1 MSIAFLPGLRGSGIV
16 SPMNQAVLAKRSS
29 NEPIESYKHNLISG
43 EGYEN
48 LVQSVARHPLKQF
61 QKIGIHNAM
70 CMLGTYQGCFI
81 ADDMGLGKT
90 IEAIVLSEC
99 MRVQN
104 LLIVVE
110 AKTLIQWQA
119 QYYKW
124 TGKLL
129 TTIKTKKDA
138 AMLSSTLTPFVI
150 CSYDM
155 LDAVTKANQKW
166 DMVIYDEIQ
175 KLRSRNSKMSLA
187 ARDIRDSSARWVV
200 GLTGTLQWGYV
211 RDLWNPIRV
220 TFRYLFG
227 TADEFDFT
235 YCGAFINE
243 HGGKDN
249 KGYKSS
255 DGIDRSEEL
264 AIRLSYV
271 SVRRTRVDVKAE
283 LPAFTRNVIR
293 IPCTQKATI
302 ALHAFLRKELPY
314 MNAIMSTSSEKTEP
328 VLELLETLTN
338 AIIFTWT
345 NADVA
350 LLTALIMKSGRAVY
364 SINKGVSKS
373 ERVAIIQRAATEK
386 ATIVATID
394 SIGVGVDGLQHVSSN
409 VIFHSLSHS
418 PKLHLQAESRAFRM
432 GQTNPVVITYFVMQ
446 DSADELVISI
456 LEAKSSQDGASA
468 TESDKIAFTGLK
480 MDDAAMRQVLADWV
494 KNATD
499 EIEQGNSNSE
509 GWSDNDDSED

>member
-1 MSIAFLPGLRGSGIV
+1 
-16 SPMNQAVLAKRSS
+16 MNQAVLAKRSS

-61 QKIGIHNAM
+61 QKVGIHNAM
-70 CMLGTYQGCFI
+70 LMLGQYQGCFI

-138 AMLSSTLTPFVI
+138 AMLNSVLTPFVI

-175 KLRSRNSKMSLA
+175 KLRSRQSKMSLA

-456 LEAKSSQDGASA
+456 LEAKSNQDGASA
-468 TESDKIAFTGLK
+468 TESDKTAFTGLK